1 MTDEPRSDGPAADDD
16 ISRDDLAETVAED
29 ERAEDDLA
37 DEDVPEDDL
46 AEDEDDWPDVDD
58 DAAEDDDWLDAED
71 DEQVIFSCNDPAQR
85 QAGFAEAKIALGRSA
100 LIVMPTDTVY
110 GLAADA
116 FDPTA
121 VRRLFRAKGRSR
133 RMPIPVLVGSRDTMR
148 ALATNVTPDT
158 LELAR
163 KFWPGALTLIC
174 RQQPSLSWDLG
185 DSRGTVALRMPD
197 HPDTLALLQDHGPLA
212 VTSANLTGEPPATTA
227 QEAFEMLGES
237 VDVYLDAGPTP
248 GSVPSTII
256 DATGDELVMVRQG
269 LITLDQL
276 REVIPGVVE
285 AEADP
290 A

>member
-1 MTDEPRSDGPAADDD
+1 VTEDPRPDDVEDHESAVDPDESPFEDAGGPDDVEHKDEASADEA
-16 ISRDDLAETVAED
+16 SAD
-29 ERAEDDLA
+29 EASA
-37 DEDVPEDDL
+37 DEDDDL
-46 AEDEDDWPDVDD
+46 V
-58 DAAEDDDWLDAED
+58 EDDDWIDED
-71 DEQVIFSCNDPAQR
+71 DEQVIFSTQDPAAR

-110 GLAADA
+110 GLVADA

-133 RMPIPVLVGSRDTMR
+133 RMPIPVLIGSIDTLR
-148 ALATNVTPDT
+148 ALATNVSPDT
-158 LELAR
+158 RELAR
-163 KFWPGALTLIC
+163 SFWPGALTLIC

-197 HPDTLALLQDHGPLA
+197 HPDAIDLLQDHGPLA

-227 QEAFEMLGES
+227 QQAYESLGES

-256 DATGDELVMVRQG
+256 DATGDDLVVVRQG
-269 LITLDQL
+269 VITLEQL
-276 REVIPGVVE
+276 REVIPDVV
-285 AEADP
+285 AEPEQD
-290 A
+290 